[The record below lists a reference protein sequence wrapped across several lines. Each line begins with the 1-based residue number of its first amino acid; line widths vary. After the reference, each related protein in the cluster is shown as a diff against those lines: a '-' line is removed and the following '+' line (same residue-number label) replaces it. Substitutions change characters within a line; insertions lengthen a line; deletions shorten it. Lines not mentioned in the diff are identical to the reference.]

1 MIIKRLVL
9 HNFGVYAETN
19 EFRFKTKKP
28 IVLIGGL
35 NGRGKTTF
43 LNAIL
48 LSLYGA
54 NSFAYKES
62 KYNAFGQYL
71 KSYVNTADGTNQTY
85 IEIEFVIDK
94 VSTDKYIVRRE
105 WDGNKA
111 RISDKVTVLKNNKYD
126 AFLTENWDM
135 YIESIIPSA
144 LSNFFFFDGEQIAD
158 LATDE
163 TNDQIK
169 ESIKS
174 LLGINVIDTLQKDV
188 GRVNNNVRKT
198 LGARL
203 NQKEAD
209 RLKNNLEKATE
220 SIETLSEKI
229 TFANKELGSL
239 KQELEELENDYRV
252 NGGEAYESEANQRE
266 KKTKLLSEIS
276 QLNQNLAELAG
287 GILPLALLPNLIDAI
302 DVNSRKETRAEV
314 DRIAVEQIKEYA
326 EMYPT
331 DESINSFIDFIVQKS
346 KEAVVSSRYGLSQN
360 ARYGVSQLNASLID
374 EAIKDA
380 RKTLKEKASKQK
392 KLDEIENYLSLDI
405 DGSKIGKIAAQKKN
419 KEIEISKVE
428 ESIRIMQEELK
439 SLHGNQMKA
448 SAEYNR
454 FIEKE
459 LEVMGTSED
468 SERIL
473 KYTALMDQVFEKY
486 KIRLQ
491 ENKLSELASTITACY
506 KKLANKGNLIDQ
518 VKIDSMTLNFYYFD
532 KYGSEVNKA
541 SLSAGEKQ
549 LMVVCILW
557 GLAIC
562 SKKKLPVIIDTP
574 LGRMDSNHRSALIK
588 KYFPKASEQTIIL
601 STDTEIDRNY
611 YEMMKPNIGDEFT
624 LIYDDEAG
632 STSIHHGYLFGEE

>member
-19 EFRFKTKKP
+19 EFQFKGKNP

-62 KYNAFGQYL
+62 KYNTFGQYL
-71 KSYVNTADGTNQTY
+71 KSYVNTADGTNESY

-94 VSTDKYIVRRE
+94 VSKDRYIVRRE
-105 WDGNKA
+105 WDGNKI
-111 RISDKVTVLKNNKYD
+111 RISDKVTVLKNNEYD

-169 ESIKS
+169 ESIKY

-198 LGARL
+198 LGAKL
-203 NQKEAD
+203 NQKEAN
-209 RLKNNLEKATE
+209 RLKNNLDKATE
-220 SIETLSEKI
+220 NVENLTNKI
-229 TFANKELGSL
+229 AATTKELELL
-239 KQELEELENDYRV
+239 KQELEELENAYRV

-266 KKTKLLSEIS
+266 KKTELQSEIS

-302 DVNSRKETRAEV
+302 DINSRKETRAEV

-346 KEAVVSSRYGLSQN
+346 KESVVSSRYGLSQN

-374 EAIKDA
+374 EAVKNA
-380 RKTLKEKASKQK
+380 KKTLMEKTSKQK

-419 KEIEISKVE
+419 KEIEISKAE
-428 ESIRIMQEELK
+428 ESIRIMQEEQK
-439 SLHGNQMKA
+439 TMHGTQMKA
-448 SAEYNR
+448 GAEYNR

-473 KYTALMDQVFEKY
+473 KYTALMDHVFEKY
-486 KIRLQ
+486 KIKLQ
-491 ENKLSELASTITACY
+491 EKKLSGLASTITACY
-506 KKLANKGNLIDQ
+506 KKLANKGNLIDK
-518 VKIDSMTLNFYYFD
+518 VEIDSVTLNFYYFD
-532 KYGSEVNKA
+532 KYGLEVNKA

>member
-1 MIIKRLVL
+1 MIIRRLVL
-9 HNFGVYAETN
+9 HNFGLYAETN
-19 EFRFKTKKP
+19 EFQFKGKKP

-62 KYNAFGQYL
+62 KYNTFGQYL

-94 VSTDKYIVRRE
+94 VSKDKYIVRRE
-105 WDGNKA
+105 WNGNKA
-111 RISDKVTVLKNNKYD
+111 RISDKVTVLKNNEYD

-169 ESIKS
+169 KSIKS
-174 LLGINVIDTLQKDV
+174 LLGINVIDTLQKDI

-198 LGARL
+198 LGAKL

-209 RLKNNLEKATE
+209 RLKDNLNNANELLT
-220 SIETLSEKI
+220 TQSEII
-229 TFANKELGSL
+229 TSANKELESL
-239 KQELEELENDYRV
+239 KQKLEELETAYRV
-252 NGGEAYESEANQRE
+252 NGGEAYESEEDQRE
-266 KKTKLLSEIS
+266 KKTELQSAIN

-287 GILPLALLPNLIDAI
+287 GIMPLALLPNLIDAI
-302 DVNSRKETRAEV
+302 DVYSRKETKAEV
-314 DRIAVEQIKEYA
+314 NRIAVEQIKEYA

-346 KEAVVSSRYGLSQN
+346 KETVVSSRYGLSQN

-374 EAIKDA
+374 EAVKDA
-380 RKTLKEKASKQK
+380 RKILKEKASKQK

-419 KEIEISKVE
+419 KEIEISKAE
-428 ESIRIMQEELK
+428 ESIRIMQEELTT
-439 SLHGNQMKA
+439 LHGNQMKA

-473 KYTALMDQVFEKY
+473 KYTALMDRVFEKY

-491 ENKLSELASTITACY
+491 ENKLSELATTITACY
-506 KKLANKGNLIDQ
+506 KKLANKGNLIDK
-518 VKIDSMTLNFYYFD
+518 VEIDSVTLNFYYFD